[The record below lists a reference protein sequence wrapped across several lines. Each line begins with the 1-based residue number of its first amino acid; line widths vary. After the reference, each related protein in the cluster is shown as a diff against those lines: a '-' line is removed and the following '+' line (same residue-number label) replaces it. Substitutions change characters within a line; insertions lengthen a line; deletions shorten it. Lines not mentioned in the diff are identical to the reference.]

1 MKPSLFCTHTA
12 LFLCLCAAAASAQP
26 GDSQVITDVVTNKT
40 GLIEAKCTE
49 GKKGEQYWHSGD
61 QAWYWDRGVVIR
73 RKASISGAPNAVVI
87 VKGLARYNVLG
98 GKYTFKKFLTTSN
111 EYEGIPAPS
120 SDELSAFVN
129 ANLKKVF
136 SGREHSI
143 TEVSSVAQN
152 AEKGW
157 TWHEATRFS
166 VQFNIVYKEVVS
178 YTEVADKQGTF
189 DIMFYRKD
197 INSAPHNLL
206 SVEVSSQENGR
217 KKYSE
222 KEIQGM
228 KSLANQ

>member
-1 MKPSLFCTHTA
+1 MKPSIPSTRTLV
-12 LFLCLCAAAASAQP
+12 LLWLCAASAAAQP
-26 GDSQVITDVVTNKT
+26 NDNQVIKDVVTNKT
-40 GLIEAKCTE
+40 GLIEARCTE

-61 QAWYWDRGVVIR
+61 QAWYWDRGVVIK

-120 SDELSAFVN
+120 ADELSAFVN
-129 ANLKKVF
+129 ANLKRVF

-143 TEVSSVAQN
+143 TEVNSMTQN

-197 INSAPHNLL
+197 PNSPPHNLL
-206 SVEVSSQENGR
+206 SVEVSSQETGR

-222 KEIQGM
+222 QQIRNM
-228 KSLANQ
+228 KSLADQ